1 MRKEIAFQHRY
12 YIMAVR
18 ISTLSWLGAPSRL
31 STSGIAATYV
41 LFHLSMTI
49 QGFNAMGSW
58 RNYSFY
64 LQDCCNTC
72 GVYVNFN
79 NINSTKKVLAQ
90 QGIIH
95 LTSSPGIVK
104 FIITLPD

>member
-1 MRKEIAFQHRY
+1 MSLVSNIIKVN
-12 YIMAVR
+12 YIIYKCHSKLYQAP
-18 ISTLSWLGAPSRL
+18 SWLIIRTCIFYCAFAIRFN
-31 STSGIAATYV
+31 IMKII
-41 LFHLSMTI
+41 LFK
-49 QGFNAMGSW
+49 
-58 RNYSFY
+58 
-64 LQDCCNTC
+64 
-72 GVYVNFN
+72 YVNFN